1 MLELD
6 GFYKINVETDS
17 QPGLIRDFFFFPGGN
32 RDPALFQDHSGRARV
47 QASPGGGGR
56 SCIVMGEPLRE
67 RDLARS
73 SSSLAP
79 PISSGKPP
87 GAGGGQLADGAR
99 IGILLSGDAGSARQ
113 RGLRS

>member
-79 PISSGKPP
+79 PIYWG
-87 GAGGGQLADGAR
+87 
-99 IGILLSGDAGSARQ
+99 GSAR
-113 RGLRS
+113 RRRKDRNSSIRRCRFCETKGIRSEQV

>member
-1 MLELD
+1 MLELV

-79 PISSGKPP
+79 PIYW
-87 GAGGGQLADGAR
+87 GGRLVDGAR

-113 RGLRS
+113 RG